1 MRMIFC
7 AALLTTASFQASAQ
21 DGVAVSPEQSMRLPA
36 SWTMEVSSC
45 AMSQQG
51 GEAVLSA
58 TIVTGTGSG
67 AGPHVKRQ
75 VSDAV
80 AGAGPGGGPHV
91 KRQVSDAVT
100 SAGPGGGPHVKR
112 QVSDAVAADNFDR
125 GNSGLYFSWG
135 QTNSSSTWTT
145 SGAGRIV
152 PTVIAH
158 AINTKGAG
166 SVDRVSRQVCAA
178 PPAGQRLLL
187 PAVQKREAKP
197 VATCDASGDPA
208 MPAFTIHMPLSEFGQ
223 DAKRGHVSIIKRE
236 ASAPSMSERGSSIG
250 DMGSTVVATCSANA
264 RGGANYDLAIGK
276 KV

>member
-80 AGAGPGGGPHV
+80 
-91 KRQVSDAVT
+91 T

-152 PTVIAH
+152 PTVTAH
-158 AINTKGAG
+158 AITTKGAG
-166 SVDRVSRQVCAA
+166 AGRQVCGA

-197 VATCDASGDPA
+197 VATCDVSGDTA
-208 MPAFTIHMPLSEFGQ
+208 MPTFMIRMPLSAFGV
-223 DAKRGHVSIIKRE
+223 DARTGHVSIIKRE
-236 ASAPSMSERGSSIG
+236 ASTPSLSERQTSA
-250 DMGSTVVATCSANA
+250 DDLEWTVIAGCATDAKGRA
-264 RGGANYDLAIGK
+264 GYDLAVGK

>member
-7 AALLTTASFQASAQ
+7 AALLTTASFQANAE
-21 DGVAVSPEQSMRLPA
+21 DGVAVSPEQSMRSPA

-58 TIVTGTGSG
+58 TIVTN
-67 AGPHVKRQ
+67 
-75 VSDAV
+75 
-80 AGAGPGGGPHV
+80 AGPGGGPHV
-91 KRQVSDAVT
+91 KRQVS
-100 SAGPGGGPHVKR
+100 H
-112 QVSDAVAADNFDR
+112 AVAADNFDR

-135 QTNSSSTWTT
+135 QTNSSSAGTT

-152 PTVIAH
+152 PTVIKH

-166 SVDRVSRQVCAA
+166 SDGRVGRQVCAA

-187 PAVQKREAKP
+187 PAVQKREARP

-208 MPAFTIHMPLSEFGQ
+208 MPTFTIHVPLSAFGR
-223 DAKRGHVSIIKRE
+223 DVRGHVSIIRRE
-236 ASAPSMSERGSSIG
+236 ASTPSVNERRNSTDHIEL
-250 DMGSTVVATCSANA
+250 TVVAACAANA
-264 RGGANYDLAIGK
+264 KGGANYDLAVGK

>member
-7 AALLTTASFQASAQ
+7 AALLTMASFQASAQ
-21 DGVAVSPEQSMRLPA
+21 DGVVVSPEQSMRLPA

-58 TIVTGTGSG
+58 TIVTGAGSG

-75 VSDAV
+75 ISDAV

-91 KRQVSDAVT
+91 KRQISDAV
-100 SAGPGGGPHVKR
+100 S
-112 QVSDAVAADNFDR
+112 ADNFNR

-135 QTNSSSTWTT
+135 QTNSSSAGTT

-152 PTVIAH
+152 PTVIAQ

-166 SVDRVSRQVCAA
+166 SVDSVSIQVCAA

-197 VATCDASGDPA
+197 VATCDVSGDPA
-208 MPAFTIHMPLSEFGQ
+208 MPAFTIHMPLSAFGR
-223 DAKRGHVSIIKRE
+223 DTGRGHVTIIKRE
-236 ASAPSMSERGSSIG
+236 ASAPSMSERGSSVEY
-250 DMGSTVVATCSANA
+250 MGSTVVASCSANA
-264 RGGANYDLAIGK
+264 KGGANYDLVVSK

>member
-1 MRMIFC
+1 
-7 AALLTTASFQASAQ
+7 
-21 DGVAVSPEQSMRLPA
+21 MRLPA

-75 VSDAV
+75 ISDAV
-80 AGAGPGGGPHV
+80 
-91 KRQVSDAVT
+91 S
-100 SAGPGGGPHVKR
+100 
-112 QVSDAVAADNFDR
+112 ADNFNR

-135 QTNSSSTWTT
+135 QTNSSSAGTT

-152 PTVIAH
+152 PTVIAQ

-166 SVDRVSRQVCAA
+166 SVDSVSIQVCAA

-197 VATCDASGDPA
+197 VATCDVSGDPA
-208 MPAFTIHMPLSEFGQ
+208 MPAFTIHMPLSEFGR
-223 DAKRGHVSIIKRE
+223 DTGRGHVTIIKRE
-236 ASAPSMSERGSSIG
+236 ASAPSMSERGSSVEY
-250 DMGSTVVATCSANA
+250 MGSTVVASCSANA
-264 RGGANYDLAIGK
+264 KGGANYDLVVSK

>member
-1 MRMIFC
+1 MRMIIC
-7 AALLTTASFQASAQ
+7 AALLTTAPFQASAQ
-21 DGVAVSPEQSMRLPA
+21 DGAVVSPNQSMRSPA

-51 GEAVLSA
+51 GEVVLSA
-58 TIVTGTGSG
+58 TIITGAGPG

-75 VSDAV
+75 VI
-80 AGAGPGGGPHV
+80 GG
-91 KRQVSDAVT
+91 
-100 SAGPGGGPHVKR
+100 
-112 QVSDAVAADNFDR
+112 VAADDPGR
-125 GNSGLYFSWG
+125 DVGGMDFSWG
-135 QTNSSSTWTT
+135 QSNSSSAGTT

-166 SVDRVSRQVCAA
+166 SNDRVGRQVCAA
-178 PPAGQRLLL
+178 PPEGQRLLL

-208 MPAFTIHMPLSEFGQ
+208 MPVFTIQMPLSAFGQ
-223 DAKRGHVSIIKRE
+223 DARKGHVSIIKRE
-236 ASAPSMSERGSSIG
+236 ASTPSVSERRNST
-250 DMGSTVVATCSANA
+250 DDPELTVVAACAANA
-264 RGGANYDLAIGK
+264 KGGANYNLAVGK

>member
-7 AALLTTASFQASAQ
+7 AALLATASFQASAQ
-21 DGVAVSPEQSMRLPA
+21 DGVAVSPEQSMRSPA

-58 TIVTGTGSG
+58 TIVSAAGPGT
-67 AGPHVKRQ
+67 GPHVKRQ
-75 VSDAV
+75 VVGGIATD
-80 AGAGPGGGPHV
+80 GPGRDVGGM
-91 KRQVSDAVT
+91 D
-100 SAGPGGGPHVKR
+100 
-112 QVSDAVAADNFDR
+112 F
-125 GNSGLYFSWG
+125 LWG
-135 QTNSSSTWTT
+135 QTNSGSAGTT

-158 AINTKGAG
+158 AIKSKGAG
-166 SVDRVSRQVCAA
+166 GVDRLGRQVCDG

-187 PAVQKREAKP
+187 PAVQKREARP

-208 MPAFTIHMPLSEFGQ
+208 MPTFTIHVPLSAFGE
-223 DAKRGHVSIIKRE
+223 DAKRGQVSIIKRE
-236 ASAPSMSERGSSIG
+236 ASAPSMSERGSSVD

-264 RGGANYDLAIGK
+264 RGGAN
-276 KV
+276 

>member
-7 AALLTTASFQASAQ
+7 AALLTTASFQARAQ
-21 DGVAVSPEQSMRLPA
+21 DGAAVSPEQSMRSPA

-58 TIVTGTGSG
+58 TIVTGAGPG

-75 VSDAV
+75 VVGGV
-80 AGAGPGGGPHV
+80 ATDDPDRDVGGM
-91 KRQVSDAVT
+91 D
-100 SAGPGGGPHVKR
+100 
-112 QVSDAVAADNFDR
+112 
-125 GNSGLYFSWG
+125 FSWG
-135 QTNSSSTWTT
+135 QTNSSSAGTT

-158 AINTKGAG
+158 AIKTKGAG
-166 SVDRVSRQVCAA
+166 GVDRLGHQVCDG

-187 PAVQKREAKP
+187 PAVHKREARP

-208 MPAFTIHMPLSEFGQ
+208 MPTFSIHVPLSAFGQ
-223 DAKRGHVSIIKRE
+223 DATRGHVSIIKRE
-236 ASAPSMSERGSSIG
+236 ASAPSASEGSSSIG
-250 DMGSTVVATCSANA
+250 DMGSTIAATCSANA
-264 RGGANYDLAIGK
+264 KGGASYDLAVGK